1 MSAVVT
7 TDLTYHTG
15 FRQHLASEAL
25 PNALPEGQ
33 NSPQKTP
40 YGLYAEQLSGSAFT
54 APSHDNLS
62 AWLYRIRP
70 SVLCGEFQP
79 YTQTT
84 WQTPPFQAIHT
95 PPTAMRWQA
104 LPTPTVPTDFIDGLH
119 TLAGHG
125 SVETHQ
131 GAATHRYAITASM
144 KDRFFYN
151 ADGEMLFVPQE
162 GGLRLRTEFGALD
175 IHPTEIGVI
184 PRGVKFQVLLL
195 NNQAKGYVCENFGRP
210 FRLPERG
217 LIGANGLA
225 NLRDFQTPV
234 AAFENITGKLTLIS
248 KFQGLFWTAA
258 IDHSPLDV
266 VAWHGNLA
274 PYRYDLKRFNTLN
287 TVSFDHPD
295 PSIFTVLTSPDTVPG
310 VANVDFVI
318 FPPRWTVGMHTF
330 RPPYFHRNVMSEFM
344 GLIHGSYDAKPNGFL
359 PGGASLHNAM
369 TPHGPDA
376 EATENAIHADLEP
389 IYLANTLA
397 FMFESHAVWR
407 LTEKALHC
415 PTRDLHY
422 LNCWAALKPHFKE

>member
-1 MSAVVT
+1 MSAVVNT
-7 TDLTYHTG
+7 SLDYHAG
-15 FRQHLASEAL
+15 FRQHCASEAL

-54 APSHDNLS
+54 APSHDNTS

-70 SVLCGEFQP
+70 SVVCGEFHP
-79 YTQTT
+79 HPQTT
-84 WQTPPFQAIHT
+84 WHTPPFDARHT
-95 PPTAMRWQA
+95 PPTAMRWHA
-104 LPTPTVPTDFIDGLH
+104 LPYPTEPTDFIDGMF

-125 SVETHQ
+125 SVEAHQ
-131 GAATHRYAITASM
+131 GAATHRYAITANM
-144 KDRFFYN
+144 QDRYFYN

-162 GGLRLRTEFGALD
+162 GGLRLRTEFGSLD
-175 IHPTEIGVI
+175 IQPTEIGVI

-195 NNQAKGYVCENFGRP
+195 DDKAKGYVCENFGRP

-234 AAFENITGKLTLIS
+234 AAYENKTGKFSLIS
-248 KFQGLFWTAA
+248 KFQGLFWIAA

-274 PYRYDLKRFNTLN
+274 PYRYDLKRFNTIN
-287 TVSFDHPD
+287 SVSFDHPD
-295 PSIFTVLTSPDTVPG
+295 PSIFTVLTSPDTLPG

-318 FPPRWTVGMHTF
+318 FPPRWMVGMHTF
-330 RPPYFHRNVMSEFM
+330 RPPYFHRNVMSELM
-344 GLIHGSYDAKPNGFL
+344 GLIHGNYDAKPDGFL

-369 TPHGPDA
+369 TAHGPDA
-376 EATENAIHADLEP
+376 QATENAIHTALEP
-389 IYLANTLA
+389 IYLGNTLA

-407 LTEKALHC
+407 LTEKALNC
-415 PTRDLHY
+415 PTRDSHY
-422 LNCWAALKPHFKE
+422 LNCWATLKPHFKE